1 MNKNLWMRVGM
12 SIKLTDSEVDLILS
26 NGNDSAK
33 ILKKAIEEGRYCLDG
48 ESYVPMECVE
58 DFNKTYGTNY
68 ECVDHEWYL

>member
-1 MNKNLWMRVGM
+1 MSKNLWMRTGM
-12 SIKLTDSEVDLILS
+12 FIMLTDEEADSILS
-26 NGNDSAK
+26 NKNDSAK
-33 ILKKAIEEGRYCLDG
+33 ILEKVIEEGRYCLDG